1 MASVKELLV
10 KSLKDLR
17 PDDLRKFQWHLKN
30 NEHIPASEMMNADVF
45 DTVDTMVAHLGPEEA
60 VKITV
65 DFLRKINRYDLA
77 EELKKKH
84 KEAQPEGSMK
94 ASSTLGAD
102 SKQIEGST
110 LVDSKADLHDYTAEM
125 GTSDT
130 CSSHESKPSGLNIPP
145 LLNCQS
151 CVHIADS
158 DQWVQIEPSA
168 CTDEGGSKFSV
179 STDPGRYECVRTRIR
194 WVCDCNVTL
203 QYRTVD
209 GHFLNTELERLQSH
223 RIAPVMD
230 VTVISGKLEEVH
242 LPHYACLGESDPSL
256 KDAVKLLTVQEEGIT
271 TEPVQLTRFHA
282 KIVQPSFSLK
292 TLIISRIMRW
302 YEHCD
307 LLIYMPY
314 KTCLH
319 VYIFPFDESEEKK
332 IKMEEISSQQI
343 NHPKPD
349 RPFRMKKPHILAI
362 RDVPG
367 ATIQPEDGITFRR
380 ETPPNFFKVNT
391 LLENAIQMILTRGE
405 DKKEVW
411 TAKILKDDLDR
422 IHAKRNETLLN
433 CEAEVIQRRNMA
445 SVKELLVKSLKH
457 LTTADLKEFQW
468 HLKNNEHIPAS
479 EMENTDV
486 LQTVDKMVA
495 RFGPEEAVKI
505 TVDMLRK
512 MNQNNLAE
520 ELENKHREAQTEAV

>member
-1 MASVKELLV
+1 MNQRKKTAYVKELLV

-17 PDDLRKFQWHLKN
+17 PDDLKEFQWQLKN
-30 NEHIPASEMMNADVF
+30 NEHIPPEMEKADVF
-45 DTVDTMVAHLGPEEA
+45 DTVDTMVACIGPEEA

-65 DFLRKINRYDLA
+65 DFLRKINRDDLA

-84 KEAQPEGSMK
+84 KEGS
-94 ASSTLGAD
+94 
-102 SKQIEGST
+102 I
-110 LVDSKADLHDYTAEM
+110 VDSKADLHDYTAEV

-130 CSSHESKPSGLNIPP
+130 CSSHKSKPSGLNVPP

-158 DQWVQIEPSA
+158 DQWVPIEPSA
-168 CTDEGGSKFSV
+168 CTDRGSKFSV
-179 STDPGRYECVRTRIR
+179 STGPGRFECVRTRIR

-209 GHFLNTELERLQSH
+209 GYFLNTELKRLQSH

-292 TLIISRIMRW
+292 TLIISWIKQW

-314 KTCLH
+314 KDPLILH
-319 VYIFPFDESEEKK
+319 VYIFPFDDSEKEKVEK
-332 IKMEEISSQQI
+332 DEKSSHQIKY
-343 NHPKPD
+343 PRPD
-349 RPFRMKKPHILAI
+349 RPFQMKKPHFLA
-362 RDVPG
+362 VPG
-367 ATIQPEDGITFRR
+367 ATIHPKEGMTFRR
-380 ETPPNFFKVNT
+380 ETPPNFFKIKT
-391 LLENAIQMILTRGE
+391 RLENDLQMTLIRAE
-405 DKKEVW
+405 DKKTVW
-411 TAKILKDDLDR
+411 TPTI
-422 IHAKRNETLLN
+422 E
-433 CEAEVIQRRNMA
+433 
-445 SVKELLVKSLKH
+445 
-457 LTTADLKEFQW
+457 
-468 HLKNNEHIPAS
+468 KN
-479 EMENTDV
+479 
-486 LQTVDKMVA
+486 
-495 RFGPEEAVKI
+495 
-505 TVDMLRK
+505 
-512 MNQNNLAE
+512 
-520 ELENKHREAQTEAV
+520 ELE